1 MDVQITCVCPDKDG
15 QTRHPDGDRLTLRDK
30 LDFHSVRTMRN
41 EVRVLKTREEEA
53 STAEIL
59 ATLTEAYLI
68 HGIESWT
75 LVDDKGKPLEVSR
88 RAINDRLL
96 PTDAAE
102 IVGDAADE
110 LYQEVVLLPL
120 VARGQNSSP
129 TTPTNGSTSATTV
142 SSSKPPKPSKR
153 SSISTTRTVATE
165 TTSLSLVGVSN
176 SSQSSESAA

>member
-1 MDVQITCVCPDKDG
+1 MDVQIKCICPSKDG
-15 QTRHPDGDRLTLRDK
+15 EPRHDQDTITLRDK

-41 EVRVLKTREEEA
+41 EVRVLKSQEEAA

-59 ATLTEAYLI
+59 ATLTEAYLL
-68 HGIESWT
+68 HGISSWT
-75 LVDDKGKPLEVSR
+75 LTDEKGKPVELSR
-88 RAINDRLL
+88 RAITDRLL
-96 PTDAAE
+96 STDEAE
-102 IVGDAADE
+102 LVGDAADE

-120 VARGQNSSP
+120 VVRGLNSSP

-153 SSISTTRTVATE
+153 SSTSTTRTVGTE